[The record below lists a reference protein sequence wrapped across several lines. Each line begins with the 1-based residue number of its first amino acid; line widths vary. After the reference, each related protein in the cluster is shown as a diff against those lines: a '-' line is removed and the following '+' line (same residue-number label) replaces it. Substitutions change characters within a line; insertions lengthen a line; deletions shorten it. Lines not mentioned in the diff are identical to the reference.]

1 MFLHQS
7 VSNVVAHGMSSS
19 EEAKYRNW
27 DVDPELLQDPFDVA
41 QEAEAKR
48 ARETEEE
55 ARAAASQ
62 HYVDLEVGRISVAGM
77 VEE

>member
-27 DVDPELLQDPFDVA
+27 DVDPELLQNPFDVA
-41 QEAEAKR
+41 REVEAKR
-48 ARETEEE
+48 VRE
-55 ARAAASQ
+55 AASQ
-62 HYVDLEVGRISVAGM
+62 HHVDIELGRISMTGLEM
-77 VEE
+77 VGE